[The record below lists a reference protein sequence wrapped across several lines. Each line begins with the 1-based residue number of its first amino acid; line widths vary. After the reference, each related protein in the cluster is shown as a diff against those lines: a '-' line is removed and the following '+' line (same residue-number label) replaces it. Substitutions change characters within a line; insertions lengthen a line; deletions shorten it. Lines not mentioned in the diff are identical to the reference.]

1 MSSKIPVAISF
12 TGVANVLG
20 VLGVIGSLIF
30 VGLELRQ
37 TQQIALGN
45 QIQQRANMQAD
56 FFLANL
62 QGTDLGRKLL
72 ATQRTGQ
79 PLNAMDPSTLNEDE
93 FEVFNLIHQWRVNS
107 VQNVFQQYQLGL
119 LSDDVWSQV
128 EGRINAQYSNCALR
142 SYFNGVIPSFQDY
155 LSELPNECPD

>member
-1 MSSKIPVAISF
+1 MSTKIPVAISF
-12 TGVANVLG
+12 TGVANFLG
-20 VLGVIGSLIF
+20 VVGVIGSLIF

-62 QGTDLGRKLL
+62 QGTDIGRKLL

-79 PLNAMDPSTLNEDE
+79 PLNAMDPSILNEDE

-128 EGRINAQYSNCALR
+128 AGRINAQYSNCALR
-142 SYFNGVIPSFQDY
+142 PYFDGVIPAFQDY
-155 LSELPNECPD
+155 LSELPSDCPD

>member
-1 MSSKIPVAISF
+1 MSSKIPVVISF
-12 TGVANVLG
+12 TGIANFLG
-20 VLGVIGSLIF
+20 VVGVIGSLIF

-62 QGTDLGRKLL
+62 QGTDIGRNLL
-72 ATQRTGQ
+72 ATQRTER
-79 PLNAMDPSTLNEDE
+79 PLNIIDPNILTDDE

-119 LSDDVWSQV
+119 LPEDVWSQV

-142 SYFNGVIPSFQDY
+142 SYFNGVIPAFQDY
-155 LSELPNECPD
+155 LSKLPDECLE